1 MSDKKIG
8 ALIVFE
14 RGSLLGQI
22 IETGTRIDAEPSVEM
37 IENIFFPKAP
47 LHDGAMIIKD
57 RRICAA
63 GCILPL
69 TKKEVVK
76 AKYIFVIMATL
87 LGALIGIIIDV
98 IITFV
103 TQKTMLDIGV
113 LLMTITTSLFGIALV
128 QAVQIPFIYKLR
140 TRKGKNSF
148 DNSFC
153 NFCFVRNWSFW
164 YAENSRWT

>member
-1 MSDKKIG
+1 MFYNMNFILAFIFIYFNFSLCVKK
-8 ALIVFE
+8 E
-14 RGSLLGQI
+14 RYQRLVTKTLGSIQTTFNDNSITLYNTNGDSLLRFYNLRLI
-22 IETGTRIDAEPSVEM
+22 NPALSKMSYEYDETM
-37 IENIFFPKAP
+37 P
-47 LHDGAMIIKD
+47 LYV
-57 RRICAA
+57 
-63 GCILPL
+63 
-69 TKKEVVK
+69 T
-76 AKYIFVIMATL
+76 AKN
-87 LGALIGIIIDV
+87 V

-153 NFCFVRNWSFW
+153 NFCFVHNWSFW
-164 YAENSRWT
+164 YAENCR